1 MKISP
6 DWFRFCYL
14 RLLLMVVVWLSW
26 PFRPLDNP
34 KGFLSLNG
42 DVFSGIVT
50 QDRFDFSRFRHQ
62 IYWVQ
67 LLVRNRK
74 GFPLLVSGVP
84 PDAFSETG
92 QLWDS
97 PLYDWKA
104 VEEDRFSWWVRH
116 LKRAQDLFDEFRTD
130 HFRGFSGFW
139 VVPSEAKSAT
149 RLDGRTCAGGVFVDA
164 AVAGAAPASAAP
176 AMVKPLNMSEVL
188 DASKEKMFASI
199 VPDSSAKV
207 LSRYT
212 EMVDDIIRTQ
222 AEKLQQR
229 SELALGVSQ
238 GNGLA
243 RFDSCIGRTLCLA
256 NNFMGR
262 CGSGSS

>member
-50 QDRFDFSRFRHQ
+50 QDRFDFSVPVSFSSDSDIRSTGFNFS
-62 IYWVQ
+62 
-67 LLVRNRK
+67 NRK

-139 VVPSEAKSAT
+139 VVPS
-149 RLDGRTCAGGVFVDA
+149 GAGGVFVDA

>member
-50 QDRFDFSRFRHQ
+50 QDRFDFSIFE
-62 IYWVQ
+62 ILGFLSPAIPTSD
-67 LLVRNRK
+67 LLGSTSRYNRK

-139 VVPSEAKSAT
+139 VVPS
-149 RLDGRTCAGGVFVDA
+149 GAGGVFVDA